1 MEAYTPEI
9 EATMREFYTSLN
21 ERDRRRY
28 AGLEALKL
36 GHGGQHYIARVLGC
50 SRRTV
55 RKGAQEVSGLS
66 NQAIIEQIGFPPL
79 ASTDSASGR
88 RTQTLLGD
96 PSAVGRTVYE
106 RVAAAYRR
114 GSHE

>member
-1 MEAYTPEI
+1 MENYSPEI
-9 EATMREFYTSLN
+9 EATMREFYASLN

-36 GHGGQHYIARVLGC
+36 GHGGQHYIAGVLGC

-55 RKGAQEVSGLS
+55 RTGAQEVSGLS
-66 NQAIIEQIGFPPL
+66 NREVMAQIGFPPL
-79 ASTDSASGR
+79 GRSDSTGRR

-96 PSAVGRTVYE
+96 SPAVGRTVYE

-114 GSHE
+114 GSDG

>member
-1 MEAYTPEI
+1 MEAYSQEI
-9 EATMREFYTSLN
+9 AATMREFYTSLN

-66 NQAIIEQIGFPPL
+66 NQAVMAQIGFSPL
-79 ASTDSASGR
+79 ARPDSTGGR
-88 RTQTLLGD
+88 RAQTLLGD
-96 PSAVGRTVYE
+96 LPAVGCTVYE
-106 RVAAAYRR
+106 CVAAAYRR
-114 GSHE
+114 GSDE

>member
-1 MEAYTPEI
+1 MEPYPPEI
-9 EATMREFYTSLN
+9 EATMRGFYASLN

-36 GHGGQHYIARVLGC
+36 GHGGQNYIAHVLGC

-55 RKGAQEVSGLS
+55 RKGAREVSGLS
-66 NQAIIEQIGFPPL
+66 NREIVEQIGPPPL
-79 ASTDSASGR
+79 AHQDSAGGR
-88 RTQTLLGD
+88 RTQTVLGD
-96 PSAVGRTVYE
+96 PSPAGRTVSE

-114 GSHE
+114 GSHG